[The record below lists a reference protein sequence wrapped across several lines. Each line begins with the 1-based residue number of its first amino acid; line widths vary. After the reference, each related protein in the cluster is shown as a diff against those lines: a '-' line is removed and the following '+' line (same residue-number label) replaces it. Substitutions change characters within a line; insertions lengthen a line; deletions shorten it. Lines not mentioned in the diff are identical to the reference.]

1 MSELLAELQMGYDGL
16 MYVANRLEKEA
27 EWRRKQLG
35 LTYDPFTVDVSSAME
50 ESILEAQITKSLFRF
65 YSGLQADINCIESK
79 IKHHEES
86 LMAWYDRNIWFQQK
100 EEIKKLQNKTLLML
114 FETIEIPA
122 TLIIQNIFND
132 GDLNQA
138 EKHTE
143 ILRCLPCIIRKALP
157 YLLKKE

>member
-1 MSELLAELQMGYDGL
+1 MGYDGL

-35 LTYDPFTVDVSSAME
+35 LAYDPFTVDVSSAME

-143 ILRCLPCIIRKALP
+143 ILQALPKRIRRGLP

>member
-1 MSELLAELQMGYDGL
+1 MSELRAELQMGYDGL

-65 YSGLQADINCIESK
+65 YSGLQADINCIESH
-79 IKHHEES
+79 IKQHEQS
-86 LMAWYDRNIWFQQK
+86 LQAWYDRNIWFQQK

-143 ILRCLPCIIRKALP
+143 ILQALPKRIRRGLP

>member
-1 MSELLAELQMGYDGL
+1 MAELSAQLQMGYDGL
-16 MYVANRLEKEA
+16 VYVSERLEKEA
-27 EWRRKQLG
+27 EWRRKQLS
-35 LTYDPFTVDVSSAME
+35 LSYDPFTVDVSSAME
-50 ESILEAQITKSLFRF
+50 ESILEGQITKSLFKF
-65 YSGLQADINCIESK
+65 YSGLQADINDIESK

-86 LMAWYDRNIWFQQK
+86 LQAWYDRNIWFQQK

-143 ILRCLPCIIRKALP
+143 ILQALPKRIRRGLP